1 MTDHTSEEF
10 RQRFHVTRER
20 IHQIEAIM
28 LAKLQAQAS
37 KIEAE
42 VLAVVKGQASQP
54 KPPKS

>member
-1 MTDHTSEEF
+1 MTDHTSGEF

-20 IHQIEAIM
+20 IRQIEANM

-37 KIEAE
+37 TIEAD
-42 VLAVVKGQASQP
+42 VLAVLKGQASQP